1 MAESSGGGATG
12 GIFTRLHKTPE
23 IKGSVSEIVTLPKV
37 VLINKFTEDSAKQ
50 FYTDMAAAENT
61 DQEIIPI
68 IIDSFGGQVYT
79 LLAMIDCVKASKK
92 KIATISLSKS
102 MSCGVVMLTCG
113 DDGYRFCS
121 PMSTI
126 LIHDVSSWTWGKVE
140 EVKADAAE
148 TERCNKMIYQ
158 IMDRNCGHEDGYFQK
173 LVHDRSHA
181 DWYLTAEEAK
191 EHNLVNHIRIPRFE
205 VSVSS
210 ETKLV

>member
-1 MAESSGGGATG
+1 MAENSVGGGG
-12 GIFTRLHKTPE
+12 GSIFTRLFKTPE
-23 IKGSVSEIVTLPKV
+23 IKGSVADIVTLPKV
-37 VLINKFTEDSAKQ
+37 VLINKFNEESAKQ

-68 IIDSFGGQVYT
+68 VIDSFGGQIYT
-79 LLAMIDCVKASKK
+79 LLAMIDCIKASKK
-92 KIATISLSKS
+92 KIATIALSKS

-113 DDGYRFCS
+113 DEGFRFAA
-121 PMSTI
+121 PQSTI
-126 LIHDVSSWTWGKVE
+126 LIHDVSSWTFGKVE

-148 TERCNKMIYQ
+148 TERCNKIIYQ

-181 DWYLTAEEAK
+181 DWYLTADEAK
-191 EHNLVNHIRIPRFE
+191 EHNIVNHVRIPRFE
-205 VSVSS
+205 VKVSS